1 MGKSDQC
8 CLTNCFTSC
17 LTTYR
22 KRVQSA
28 VLRLHRFLAACGVVL
43 GCFGSLAPCNVIA
56 FAASAHTASAD
67 SSAAQAHTPP
77 TDILYRLG
85 IDGGKHEGLYITPF
99 LNYTPETRLSG
110 GLVGITYFQ
119 TEPLAPEHELLQG
132 GLPSAKPRPSSI
144 SGAFTYTQLQQVL
157 GQLGSELYFNR
168 ENVRGVVQANYL
180 YYPDFFFGLGNRSRE
195 EHRELFVPQ
204 TFTLF
209 TTWLWNLQ
217 GKGVR
222 NGVNLGLHYEFRSD
236 RIVQTTPG
244 GLLERSQ
251 TLGTVGGTTSGL
263 GVVANIDSRDYIFS
277 PTRGILADVSATL
290 FSPALGSDFSLVRF
304 TGDVRAY
311 IPLGVAETADGRQ
324 AVLALQAFA
333 TKSVGDYVPFFLQA
347 RMGGRLM
354 MRGYLLGRFRDTGMG
369 LLQAEF
375 RVPLWWRFGAVA
387 FASAGDMFGQHS
399 ATAFTP
405 ETLKYAVGAGIRF
418 TIGMEERLNIR
429 FDAAV
434 GSSGVPKF
442 YFSVLEAF

>member
-1 MGKSDQC
+1 MHDLAQC
-8 CLTNCFTSC
+8 CSTKHC
-17 LTTYR
+17 
-22 KRVQSA
+22 KQRVQHGASY
-28 VLRLHRFLAACGVVL
+28 LRRLAGICAVVL
-43 GCFGSLAPCNVIA
+43 GCSFGSLAPSKLVA
-56 FAASAHTASAD
+56 FAAYPTFTD
-67 SSAAQAHTPP
+67 SLATQAHKQP
-77 TDILYRLG
+77 TDILYQLG

-99 LNYTPETRLSG
+99 LNYTPETRLAG
-110 GLVGITYFQ
+110 GLIGITYFQ
-119 TEPLAPEHELLQG
+119 TEPDATHTEPLTSHSSD
-132 GLPSAKPRPSSI
+132 LPHLKTRPSSI

-168 ENVRGVVQANYL
+168 ESVRGIVQANYL
-180 YYPDFFFGLGNRSRE
+180 YYPDVFFGLGNRSRE
-195 EHRELFVPQ
+195 EHRELFIPQ

-217 GKGVR
+217 GKSVR

-244 GLLERSQ
+244 GLLERIQ
-251 TLGTVGGTTSGL
+251 TLGAVGGQASGV
-263 GVVANIDSRDYIFS
+263 GVVANVDSRDYIFS
-277 PTRGILADVSATL
+277 PTRGVLADVSATV
-290 FSPALGSDFSLVRF
+290 FSPVLGSNFSLVRC
-304 TGDVRAY
+304 TGDVRTY
-311 IPLGVAETADGRQ
+311 IPLGFAETFDGRQ
-324 AVLALQAFA
+324 AVLALHGFI
-333 TKSVGDYVPFFLQA
+333 TKSFGGHVPLFLQA

-369 LLQAEF
+369 LLQAEV
-375 RVPLWWRFGAVA
+375 RIPLWWRFGAVA

-399 ATAFTP
+399 PTAFTT